1 MRGRFVGQDQRRV
14 EGVRLRPNEPTVV
27 AASERALMQL
37 AAADPNHRQAT
48 GSMRC
53 ARNTSRSGSNRRS
66 IRTMRTMRSV
76 VAETVGEPSDV
87 LHLQNRPIPEPGPGQ
102 VRIRVAAVP
111 VEASDLHTIR
121 GRYGFTPEF
130 PTVPGIESVG
140 VIDQLGSGTD
150 GLTIGQRVVTIG
162 VTGTWQE
169 YVVADGSRVLPV
181 PAAMS
186 DSTAAQ
192 LLSNP
197 LTAVILTGDVLDVQP
212 GEWLLQTAAGST
224 VGQLV
229 IQLGAHLG
237 FKTLNVVR
245 RRSAV
250 EGILALGGTEVI
262 CTEDEDM
269 CERVADIAGHD
280 GVSKAIDCVSGQV
293 GADVSRALA
302 PHGELV
308 VYGALSTHRQTDP
321 DKLTIPV
328 FARSLIY
335 ETKTVRGF
343 WLFRWFTETPT
354 DRMAAVID
362 RTVLLADSGV
372 LRVPEGQPIPVE
384 KFSDAVYLAEAPEHG
399 GKPLLVFNS

>member
-1 MRGRFVGQDQRRV
+1 M
-14 EGVRLRPNEPTVV
+14 T
-27 AASERALMQL
+27 
-37 AAADPNHRQAT
+37 
-48 GSMRC
+48 
-53 ARNTSRSGSNRRS
+53 
-66 IRTMRTMRSV
+66 TMRSL
-76 VAETVGEPSDV
+76 VAGTVGEPSEV
-87 LHLQNRPIPEPGPGQ
+87 LQLQSRPIPEPGRGQ
-102 VRIRVAAVP
+102 VRIRVTAAP

-140 VIDQLGSGTD
+140 VVDKLDSGTSD
-150 GLTIGQRVVTIG
+150 LTVGQRVVTIG
-162 VTGTWQE
+162 VTGTWQD
-169 YVVADGSRVLPV
+169 YVIADAERVLPV
-181 PAAMS
+181 PAGMS
-186 DSTAAQ
+186 VSTAAQ

-197 LTAVILTGDVLDVQP
+197 LTAVILTGDQLDVQP
-212 GEWLLQTAAGST
+212 GEWLLQTAAGSI
-224 VGQLV
+224 VGRSV
-229 IQLGAHLG
+229 IQLGAHVG

-250 EGILALGGTEVI
+250 EDILALGGTAVI
-262 CTEDEDM
+262 CTEDEDLR
-269 CERVADIAGHD
+269 ERVADIAGHD

-321 DKLTIPV
+321 DKLTIPI

-343 WLFRWFTETPT
+343 WLFRWFTETPK
-354 DRMAAVID
+354 DRMTAAID
-362 RTVLLADSGV
+362 RAVQLADSGA

-384 KFSDAVYLAEAPEHG
+384 KFSEAVHLAETPEHG
-399 GKPLLVFNS
+399 GKPLLVFEP

>member
-1 MRGRFVGQDQRRV
+1 
-14 EGVRLRPNEPTVV
+14 
-27 AASERALMQL
+27 
-37 AAADPNHRQAT
+37 
-48 GSMRC
+48 
-53 ARNTSRSGSNRRS
+53 
-66 IRTMRTMRSV
+66 MRTMRSV
-76 VAETVGEPSDV
+76 VADTLGEPSEV
-87 LHLQNRPIPEPGPGQ
+87 LQLRTRPIPEPGPGQ
-102 VRIRVAAVP
+102 VRIRVTVAP
-111 VEASDLHTIR
+111 VHASDLHTIR

-130 PTVPGIESVG
+130 PAVPGIESVG
-140 VIDQLGSGTD
+140 VIDELGSGTD
-150 GLTIGQRVVTIG
+150 GLTVGQRVITIG

-169 YVVADGSRVLPV
+169 YVVADAGRVLPV
-181 PAAMS
+181 PAGIS
-186 DSTAAQ
+186 DSTAGQ

-197 LTAVILTGDVLDVQP
+197 LTAVILTGDELAVRP

-224 VGQLV
+224 VGQSV
-229 IQLGAHLG
+229 IQLGTHVG

-250 EGILALGGTEVI
+250 EGILALGGTAVI
-262 CTEDEDM
+262 CTEDEDLR
-269 CERVADIAGHD
+269 ERVADIAGDD

-343 WLFRWFTETPT
+343 WLFRWFTESPR
-354 DRMAAVID
+354 DRMAATID
-362 RTVLLADSGV
+362 RTVQLADSGV
-372 LRVPEGQPIPVE
+372 LRVPQGQPIPVE
-384 KFSDAVYLAEAPEHG
+384 KFSDAVYLAEAAEHG
-399 GKPLLVFNS
+399 GKPLLVFDP

>member
-1 MRGRFVGQDQRRV
+1 MR
-14 EGVRLRPNEPTVV
+14 
-27 AASERALMQL
+27 S
-37 AAADPNHRQAT
+37 
-48 GSMRC
+48 
-53 ARNTSRSGSNRRS
+53 
-66 IRTMRTMRSV
+66 MRSV
-76 VAETVGEPSDV
+76 VADTVGEPSEV
-87 LHLQNRPIPEPGPGQ
+87 LHLQTRPIPAPGPGQ
-102 VRIRVAAVP
+102 VRIRVTAVP

-140 VIDQLGSGTD
+140 VIDQLASGTD

-169 YVVADGSRVLPV
+169 YVVADAERVLPV
-181 PAAMS
+181 PAGMS

-192 LLSNP
+192 ILSNP
-197 LTAVILTGDVLDVQP
+197 LTAVILTGEQLDVRS

-224 VGQLV
+224 VGQMV
-229 IQLGAHLG
+229 IQLGTHVG

-250 EGILALGGTEVI
+250 EGILALGGSAVI
-262 CTEDEDM
+262 CTEDEDLR
-269 CERVADIAGHD
+269 ERVAELAGPD

-302 PHGELV
+302 RGGELV

-343 WLFRWFTETPT
+343 WLFRWFTETPK
-354 DRMAAVID
+354 DRVAETID
-362 RTVLLADSGV
+362 RTVQLADSGA

-384 KFSDAVYLAEAPEHG
+384 QFNEAVYLAEAPAHG
-399 GKPLLVFNS
+399 GKPLLVFEP

>member
-1 MRGRFVGQDQRRV
+1 
-14 EGVRLRPNEPTVV
+14 
-27 AASERALMQL
+27 
-37 AAADPNHRQAT
+37 
-48 GSMRC
+48 
-53 ARNTSRSGSNRRS
+53 
-66 IRTMRTMRSV
+66 MRSL
-76 VAETVGEPSDV
+76 VATTVGEPSEV
-87 LHLQNRPIPEPGPGQ
+87 LQLQNRPIPQPGPGQ
-102 VRIRVAAVP
+102 VRIRVRAVP

-121 GRYGFTPEF
+121 GRYGFVPEF

-140 VIDQLGSGTD
+140 VIDELGSGTE
-150 GLTIGQRVVTIG
+150 GLSVGQRVTTIG

-169 YVVADGSRVLPV
+169 FIVADAERVLPV
-181 PAAMS
+181 PVGMS

-197 LTAVILTGDVLDVQP
+197 LTAVILTGDVLDVRP

-224 VGQLV
+224 VGQMV
-229 IQLGAHLG
+229 IQLGAHVG

-250 EGILALGGTEVI
+250 EGILAMGGDAVI
-262 CTEDEDM
+262 CTEDEDLRA
-269 CERVADIAGHD
+269 RVAEIVGD
-280 GVSKAIDCVSGQV
+280 GGVAKAIDSVSGQV

-302 PHGELV
+302 PGGELV

-321 DKLTIPV
+321 GKLTIPV

-343 WLFRWFTETPT
+343 WLFRWLTQTPK
-354 DRMAAVID
+354 DQLAATIE
-362 RTVLLADSGV
+362 RTVRLADSGV
-372 LRVPEGQPIPVE
+372 LRVPEGQPIPIE

-399 GKPLLVFNS
+399 GKPLLVFEP

>member
-1 MRGRFVGQDQRRV
+1 M
-14 EGVRLRPNEPTVV
+14 
-27 AASERALMQL
+27 A
-37 AAADPNHRQAT
+37 
-48 GSMRC
+48 
-53 ARNTSRSGSNRRS
+53 
-66 IRTMRTMRSV
+66 TMRSV
-76 VAETVGEPSDV
+76 VAETVGEPSEV
-87 LHLQNRPIPEPGPGQ
+87 LRLQARPIPEPGPGQ
-102 VRIRVAAVP
+102 VRIRVVAAP

-130 PTVPGIESVG
+130 PAVPGIESVG
-140 VIDQLGSGTD
+140 VIDEIGSETE
-150 GLTIGQRVVTIG
+150 GLMVGQRVVTIG

-169 YVVADGSRVLPV
+169 YVVADAERVLPV
-181 PAAMS
+181 PAGMS
-186 DSTAAQ
+186 MSTSAQ

-197 LTAVILTGDVLDVQP
+197 LTAVILTGDMLDVRP

-229 IQLGAHLG
+229 IQLGAHVG

-250 EGILALGGTEVI
+250 EDILALGGTAVI
-262 CTEDEDM
+262 CTEDEDLR
-269 CERVADIAGHD
+269 ERVAVIAGER

-302 PHGELV
+302 PGGELV

-321 DKLTIPV
+321 EKLTIPI

-335 ETKTVRGF
+335 ETKSVRGF
-343 WLFRWFTETPT
+343 WLFRWFTETPEE
-354 DRMAAVID
+354 RMAATID
-362 RTVLLADSGV
+362 RTVQLAAGGT

-384 KFSDAVYLAEAPEHG
+384 KFSDAVCLAEAPQHG
-399 GKPLLVFNS
+399 GKPLLVFEP

>member
-1 MRGRFVGQDQRRV
+1 
-14 EGVRLRPNEPTVV
+14 
-27 AASERALMQL
+27 
-37 AAADPNHRQAT
+37 
-48 GSMRC
+48 
-53 ARNTSRSGSNRRS
+53 
-66 IRTMRTMRSV
+66 MRTMRSI
-76 VAETVGEPSDV
+76 VAATVGEPSEV
-87 LHLQNRPIPEPGPGQ
+87 LHLQTHPIPEPGPGE
-102 VRIRVAAVP
+102 VRIRVTAAP
-111 VEASDLHTIR
+111 VEASDLHTVR

-140 VIDQLGSGTD
+140 VIDELGSGAD
-150 GLTIGQRVVTIG
+150 GLTVGQRVITVG
-162 VTGTWQE
+162 VRGTWQE
-169 YVVADGSRVLPV
+169 YVVADVSRVMAV
-181 PAAMS
+181 PAGMS

-197 LTAVILTGDVLDVQP
+197 LTAVILTGDELDVRP
-212 GEWLLQTAAGST
+212 GEWLLQTAAGSI
-224 VGQLV
+224 VGQSV
-229 IQLGAHLG
+229 IQLGAHVG

-250 EGILALGGTEVI
+250 EDILALGGTATI
-262 CTEDEDM
+262 CTEDEDLG
-269 CERVADIAGHD
+269 ERVAEIVGHD

-321 DKLTIPV
+321 DKLTIPI

-343 WLFRWFTETPT
+343 WLLRWFTETPK
-354 DRMAAVID
+354 DRMAAAID
-362 RTVLLADSGV
+362 RTVQLVDSGA

-384 KFSDAVYLAEAPEHG
+384 KFSEAVYLAEAPEHG
-399 GKPLLVFNS
+399 GKPLLVFEP